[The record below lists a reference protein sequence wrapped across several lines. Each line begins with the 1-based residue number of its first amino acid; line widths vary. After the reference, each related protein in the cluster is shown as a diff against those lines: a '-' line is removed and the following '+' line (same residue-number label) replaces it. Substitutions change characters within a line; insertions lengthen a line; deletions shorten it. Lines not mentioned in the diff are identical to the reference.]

1 MVIAFAI
8 IGVLAVVAV
17 LIRLSGFKGFY
28 LGLEFHDKPKQISQ
42 SSKLGLENV
51 KASQLVDR
59 ARKLID

>member
-1 MVIAFAI
+1 MVIAFAV

-28 LGLEFHDKPKQISQ
+28 LGFEFHDKPKQISE
-42 SSKLGLENV
+42 SSKLCVENV

-59 ARKLID
+59 TRELID